1 MQQPGI
7 VVVGP
12 MPVELPLDESGLRAW
27 MSEYI
32 ARHLSIDGAAVDTA
46 ARFDSFGL
54 DSVEAVVM
62 AGVMEEQFGVA
73 VEPSLLLEYPSV
85 DLFAAANC
93 RRR

>member
-1 MQQPGI
+1 MQTPGI
-7 VVVGP
+7 VVTAP
-12 MPVELPLDESGLRAW
+12 APAELPLDEAGLRAW
-27 MSEYI
+27 MAGYV
-32 ARHLSIDGAAVDTA
+32 ARHLGIDAAAVDTS

-62 AGVMEEQFGVA
+62 AGVMEEEFGVA
-73 VEPSLLLEYPSV
+73 VEPALLLAYPSV